1 MSRVGLSV
9 VVAAV
14 VGVSLTG
21 CSSALSSNSVG
32 TTPGAKVRIRPA
44 GRRDPHHPRPDMQD
58 ALRTDGAVAR
68 AAGHHR
74 QERLLA
80 ANRPSHPGSAAGSP
94 VLGESAAD
102 SRTQSGPRR
111 A

>member
-1 MSRVGLSV
+1 
-9 VVAAV
+9 
-14 VGVSLTG
+14 
-21 CSSALSSNSVG
+21 
-32 TTPGAKVRIRPA
+32 
-44 GRRDPHHPRPDMQD
+44 MQD

-68 AAGHHR
+68 AAGEHR

-80 ANRPSHPGSAAGSP
+80 ANRPSHSGSAAGSP

-111 A
+111 ASAGAEAGRATQQQDAKIIQIRANYSPAAFRPFRAHNSR